1 VTQETLQGFGWI
13 GVITRLAISIGTS
26 PTIFPT
32 MEGNTEW
39 VNDFVVPWAL
49 LHY

>member
-1 VTQETLQGFGWI
+1 MAMQETFQGFGWT
-13 GVITRLAISIGTS
+13 GVFTRLATS

-32 MEGNTEW
+32 MEGNTGW
-39 VNDFVVPWAL
+39 VNDFLVPWAL

>member
-1 VTQETLQGFGWI
+1 MQETFQGFGWTE
-13 GVITRLAISIGTS
+13 VFTRLATSTTPTS
-26 PTIFPT
+26 PTILPT
-32 MEGNTEW
+32 MEGNIGW